1 MRCKLCNGG
10 KKIIGMG
17 CMEQSCPECDG
28 KGIQPEQKEV
38 TKEIE
43 IVKPP
48 YKRPSRA
55 KIKPIDDDKYEL
67 VTADMKPE
75 QEVQLQQQV
84 IGLQSRIKS
93 AEPLQVVVQNAN
105 TNTSAT

>member
-28 KGIQPEQKEV
+28 KGVQPEQKEV

-55 KIKPIDDDKYEL
+55 NSN
-67 VTADMKPE
+67 
-75 QEVQLQQQV
+75 
-84 IGLQSRIKS
+84 LQSRIKNG
-93 AEPLQVVVQNAN
+93 EPLKVVLQNAK
-105 TNTSAT
+105 